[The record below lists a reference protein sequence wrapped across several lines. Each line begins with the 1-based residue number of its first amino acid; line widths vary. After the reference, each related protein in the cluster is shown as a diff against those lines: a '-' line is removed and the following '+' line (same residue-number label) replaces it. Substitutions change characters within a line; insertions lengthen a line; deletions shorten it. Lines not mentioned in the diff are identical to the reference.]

1 MSIGVPGVLSGEPG
15 EQREVPDMQ
24 LKEVAEA
31 GERSNGLDVVWLG
44 TYIDGAE
51 FVFPRLDALGVSVN
65 PK

>member
-1 MSIGVPGVLSGEPG
+1 MH
-15 EQREVPDMQ
+15 

-31 GERSNGLDVVWLG
+31 GEQSNGLDVVRLG

-65 PK
+65 PKWLTSSFPNTDLLMANKMLV